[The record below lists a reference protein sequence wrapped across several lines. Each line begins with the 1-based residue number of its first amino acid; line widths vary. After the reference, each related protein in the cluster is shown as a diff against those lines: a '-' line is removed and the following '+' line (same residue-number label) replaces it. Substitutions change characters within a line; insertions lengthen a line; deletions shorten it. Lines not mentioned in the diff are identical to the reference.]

1 MRQKIEMS
9 IEIENN
15 IEEPEVIK
23 PVVKEKH
30 ENKEEPVMILPMS
43 RIKKIIKLDPEHIS
57 STESANF
64 VLGLATEL
72 FIKQLAIDSSEI
84 TKSKGRKKIMYA
96 DAQKVVGSADIYSF
110 LRDIVPKRA
119 PIGELMTKGL
129 IKLRPKDQQK
139 MEDSII
145 RNGYRDLDEEEDD
158 VEEIEEEDGDGE
170 ADGEVEAEVEV
181 DIDEEK
187 ENRIDDE
194 DVEEHEIKDVKENGG
209 NVEYDKE
216 DTEEIVENNGTINE
230 TVDDPKRDIK
240 DADGDIAMNS
250 NVEIIKDED

>member
-1 MRQKIEMS
+1 MNG
-9 IEIENN
+9 EIDTTGKET
-15 IEEPEVIK
+15 EVIK
-23 PVVKEKH
+23 PVINGKS

-72 FIKQLAIDSSEI
+72 FIKQLTIDSSEI

-96 DAQKVVGSADIYSF
+96 DTQKVVSSADIYSF

-145 RNGYRDLDEEEDD
+145 RNGYRDLDEEEKDVEEGEGGREGGREGGEEEEEEEYDD
-158 VEEIEEEDGDGE
+158 GDAEELEEEDRDKEVETETNLVENENENKVGDENVEVEEIEEVVDG
-170 ADGEVEAEVEV
+170 
-181 DIDEEK
+181 K
-187 ENRIDDE
+187 ER
-194 DVEEHEIKDVKENGG
+194 IKDTSDAEKTN
-209 NVEYDKE
+209 
-216 DTEEIVENNGTINE
+216 
-230 TVDDPKRDIK
+230 IK
-240 DADGDIAMNS
+240 DADGDVEMSS
-250 NVEIIKDED
+250 NVEITKDEN